1 MLNKLYYTQQ
11 LLKLLP
17 DDHELTDK
25 SAMRS
30 WWQDFRPD
38 SGLRLSMEGNYIME
52 QLKIESWSFEL
63 PVPYKGNPSQILP
76 GAADLILLNKKLTCP
91 YFLKITK
98 TPTLVFYGSKEAT
111 MFAMYGDV
119 KKFLRYLKNT

>member
-17 DDHELTDK
+17 DDHGLTDE

-38 SGLRLSMEGNYIME
+38 SGLRLSPEGNYIME

>member
-17 DDHELTDK
+17 DDHGLTDE

-38 SGLRLSMEGNYIME
+38 SGLRLSLEGNYIME

-98 TPTLVFYGSKEAT
+98 TPTLVFYSSKEAT

>member
-17 DDHELTDK
+17 DDHGLTDE

-30 WWQDFRPD
+30 WWQDFRPE
-38 SGLRLSMEGNYIME
+38 SGLRLSLEGNYIME

-63 PVPYKGNPSQILP
+63 PVPYMNNRQILP
-76 GAADLILLNKKLTCP
+76 GPAELLLLNKKLTCP